1 MNASRVPLTVRLS
14 PEAKAAFAR
23 AVTDAG
29 MEPGTAARQI
39 LELFAARLATG
50 TDYIDALALVKN
62 ALRPVVRVQAGKS
75 P

>member
-1 MNASRVPLTVRLS
+1 MSENRVPLTVRLS
-14 PEAKAAFAR
+14 PEAKAAFAQ
-23 AVTDAG
+23 AVTAAG

-62 ALRPVVRVQAGKS
+62 ALRPTVRVQAGRA